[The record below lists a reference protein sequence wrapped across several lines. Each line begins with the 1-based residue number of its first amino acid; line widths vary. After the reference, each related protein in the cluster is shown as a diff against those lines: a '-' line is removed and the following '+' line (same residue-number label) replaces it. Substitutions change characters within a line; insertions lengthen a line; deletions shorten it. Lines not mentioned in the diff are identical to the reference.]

1 MGKRLGFVY
10 YCANKNYSMKK
21 LALSIMALVLF
32 ITVQAQEKIT
42 AKNIV
47 SNWTLVALQV
57 PNALYYNFE
66 TDSVVLD
73 GDLKAAENLSA
84 AIDTI
89 KMQFAGLKN
98 ISFAFR
104 ADGTGTINDGINPAD
119 DLTYT
124 VDEAK
129 GTITTTSIKAGSIDE
144 LKAVFVKEFLQL
156 QMSEEDANLIFILRK
171 VK

>member
-1 MGKRLGFVY
+1 
-10 YCANKNYSMKK
+10 MKK

-42 AKNIV
+42 AKNII

-73 GDLKAAENLSA
+73 GDLKIQMEAGGNLPA

-89 KMQFAGLKN
+89 KIQFAGLRN
-98 ISFAFR
+98 ISFAFK
-104 ADGTGTINDGINPAD
+104 ADGTGTINDGINPSEEI
-119 DLTYT
+119 TYT
-124 VDEAK
+124 IDEVK
-129 GTITTTSIKAGSIDE
+129 GTITTTSLKAGSIDE
-144 LKAVFVKEFLQL
+144 LKAEFVKEFLQL
-156 QMSEEDANLIFILRK
+156 QMGEESGNLIFILRK

>member
-1 MGKRLGFVY
+1 
-10 YCANKNYSMKK
+10 MKK